1 MKTESNEINPNKLNL
16 NLNEDFLNEKLVKY
30 INNLSDSI
38 KEYYKLSTNNNIY
51 TTILVNDIEKV
62 LNSSAPISNIIY
74 NINNVPSHNEVSK
87 KINEN
92 FKKLKENIN
101 SEEINLKK
109 FFEYAKFI
117 FKIMK
122 DNRKE

>member
-1 MKTESNEINPNKLNL
+1 MKTESNEIIPNKMNL
-16 NLNEDFLNEKLVKY
+16 NLNEDFLNEKFVKY

-74 NINNVPSHNEVSK
+74 NINILMFHH
-87 KINEN
+87 
-92 FKKLKENIN
+92 
-101 SEEINLKK
+101 
-109 FFEYAKFI
+109 
-117 FKIMK
+117 IMK
-122 DNRKE
+122 FQKK